1 MSETAPE
8 PLQGATLWLTGFA
21 LALANFVVVL
31 DITVTAVAVPHIAGS
46 LAASPS
52 QGTWTITSYAV
63 AEAISVPLT
72 GWLAMRFG
80 TVRWFMISLFGFGF
94 FSMWCGLSQSLGF
107 LVAGRVFQGLL
118 GGPMMPLTQTMLLRI
133 FPPKQQPIALGL
145 WAITTVCAPVIG
157 PIVGGQI
164 SDNWSWPWI
173 FFINLPI
180 IAFSLFIV
188 WRNLLPFE
196 TLRLKTPVDLVGLL
210 LLITWVGAF
219 QIMLDTG
226 QEHGWFDSGQ
236 VVLLAVVAAI
246 AFVAF
251 LIWEWHDPHP
261 MVDVRMIKNIPFAY
275 ATLAMS
281 LTYGAFMSLIVLV
294 PIWQQQ
300 TMGYSATVA
309 GNSMAFMGVLA
320 VVAAPI
326 SALAMTRIDVRI
338 TISAAI
344 LWMAVISLLRSGW
357 STESTF
363 LSLATPQFLQGLA
376 VPFYFMGT
384 TALALG
390 CVGPSQ
396 VTSAAGLMSFVR
408 TLAGAVATAL
418 ITANWIDMTR
428 ATRAEMV
435 PSINSAGETIAAM
448 QARGM
453 TMDQARAMLDR
464 MVEAQATTVAMTH
477 IYLWL
482 ACLFVASA
490 GLVWLVPKLKGP
502 VAMGGGH

>member
-8 PLQGATLWLTGFA
+8 PLQGAALWIAGFA

-46 LAASPS
+46 LAVSPS

-94 FSMWCGLSQSLGF
+94 FSMWCGFAPSLGF

-118 GGPMMPLTQTMLLRI
+118 GGPMMPLTQSLLIRI
-133 FPPKQQPIALGL
+133 FPPEKQPIALGL

-173 FFINLPI
+173 FFINLPVI
-180 IAFSLFIV
+180 GFSLFV
-188 WRNLLPFE
+188 VSRNLPRFE
-196 TLRLKTPVDLVGLL
+196 TPRVKMPIDIVGLL
-210 LLITWVGAF
+210 LLISWVGAF

-226 QEHGWFDSGQ
+226 QEHGWFESGQ
-236 VVLLAVVAAI
+236 VVVMAVIAAI
-246 AFVAF
+246 AFAAF
-251 LIWEWHDPHP
+251 LIWEWTEPHP
-261 MVDVRMIKNIPFAY
+261 MVDVRMIKNTGFAL

-281 LTYGAFMSLIVLV
+281 ITYGAFIGLIVLV
-294 PIWQQQ
+294 PIWLQQ
-300 TMGYSATVA
+300 TMGYSATLA
-309 GNSMAFMGVLA
+309 GNTMAFMGVLA
-320 VVAAPI
+320 IVAAPL
-326 SALAMTRIDVRI
+326 SAIAMTKIDVRI

-344 LWMAVISLLRSGW
+344 IWMAAVSLMRAGW
-357 STESTF
+357 STDSTF
-363 LSLATPQFLQGLA
+363 WMLALPQFLQGFA
-376 VPFYFMGT
+376 IPFYFMGS

-390 CVGPSQ
+390 TVQSNQ
-396 VTSAAGLMSFVR
+396 ITSAAGLMSFVR
-408 TLAGAVATAL
+408 TLIGAVATAL

-428 ATRAEMV
+428 GTRAEIV
-435 PSINSAGETIAAM
+435 PSLNGSSDTIGSL

-453 TMDQARAMLDR
+453 TMDQARAMIDR
-464 MVEAQATTVAMTH
+464 MVEVQANTVAMTH
-477 IYLWL
+477 IFLWL
-482 ACLFVASA
+482 ATLFALSA
-490 GLVWLVPKLKGP
+490 ALVWFVPKLKGP
-502 VAMGGGH
+502 VAMGEGH